1 MCLSLLGT
9 WRGSAGENWN
19 AETSSLTQLFISIA
33 AIVMTDDPYYNE
45 PGCEREAG
53 TAEGQARNQ
62 GYANIVRYGT
72 VKYSML
78 DQLRNPSKGFEEV
91 RAHTPCMKH
100 DMIVSSCAHAVTYR

>member
-1 MCLSLLGT
+1 MLQVCLSLLGT

-19 AETSSLTQLFISIA
+19 AETSSLTQLFISIS

-91 RAHTPCMKH
+91 KLVVPTHYA
-100 DMIVSSCAHAVTYR
+100 